1 MRHTRLPTISLAIA
15 LLGVLGAP
23 ISCNRSS
30 APAPTEP
37 FVSAATAREPCTCLF
52 VGGDARDDR
61 SHVVQWALR
70 KAREQN
76 ACAFVF
82 LGDMELNPQ
91 LDVHFQKELAELGQI
106 PFYPVLGNHEVK
118 LFGIFGIDRKEHVEK
133 FKRRFLDNVHTP
145 IKSELR
151 DRVAYSVDLS
161 GGVHFVALD
170 NVAEP
175 GFGKQQLA
183 WLRKDLTAARA
194 NSATRHIVVGMH
206 KALAANGVTNHS
218 MDEDGEIGKQDSA
231 AALAIFRESRVDLV
245 IASHLHTGISYVQG
259 GIRSYITGG
268 LGAPIARETPS
279 GADRRHHVLRMDFTD
294 SSLNVTL
301 LPFEGATVVADKDED
316 EGKE

>member
-175 GFGKQQLA
+175 GFGRIRR
-183 WLRKDLTAARA
+183 LRSLFFAR
-194 NSATRHIVVGMH
+194 VV
-206 KALAANGVTNHS
+206 S
-218 MDEDGEIGKQDSA
+218 ISS
-231 AALAIFRESRVDLV
+231 SRVTFIRGFLMSRA
-245 IASHLHTGISYVQG
+245 ASGRTSPGASALPSHARRRAGPIDA
-259 GIRSYITGG
+259 ITSSGWTS
-268 LGAPIARETPS
+268 PIAHST
-279 GADRRHHVLRMDFTD
+279 
-294 SSLNVTL
+294 
-301 LPFEGATVVADKDED
+301 
-316 EGKE
+316 